1 MSRLCIFGRAVL
13 SRAVLGSA
21 ALGLGVV
28 GGCAPPNLD
37 EGFTVVEHFADASGE
52 DANAHFV
59 EVMDSADATLR
70 VALPFFEDPALADAF
85 VDALDRGVDGR
96 LVLDIDQIDDAGV
109 VQLETLGVTC
119 MEAEEALVHRLAG
132 EEPPCIL
139 ADDGVDYFDFA
150 NNVAVVVPSSA
161 IWMTHAFAVAD
172 DVHFVRSSRAG
183 DLAQGVRLSSV
194 GHSEDLG
201 DDLSREH
208 QQLFGGTD
216 ASTLTAFSSSA
227 KSVTDNRWLYP
238 TQSRV
243 SMEMWFGP
251 QERLIKRIIDATYR
265 ARSSVYVLTDDF
277 VDVNLARALDQKG
290 ADGFKMIA
298 VVGPNFGT
306 TRPELSRTFLS
317 ADNIEKYRISEGVEH
332 VPTMVLVDYTEDQ
345 TGSQPMTQAFV
356 LSHDIAATT
365 RYFGGGSAVEVL
377 EQSDQLMDGNLM
389 VLDDF
394 SHDPLN
400 ESTEIGTI
408 YDIIE
413 DHFAMAEEL

>member
-1 MSRLCIFGRAVL
+1 MPRLCLFGLLAI
-13 SRAVLGSA
+13 
-21 ALGLGVV
+21 
-28 GGCAPPNLD
+28 GCAPPDLED
-37 EGFTVVEHFADASGE
+37 GFTVVEHFADESGQ
-52 DANAHFV
+52 ATNAHFL
-59 EVMDSADATLR
+59 ELIDGAETTLR
-70 VALPFFEDPALADAF
+70 VALPFFEDTALADAF
-85 VDALDRGVDGR
+85 VDALDRGVDAR
-96 LVLDIDQIDDAGV
+96 LVLDIDQVEDAGV
-109 VQLETLGVTC
+109 VQLETLGIEC
-119 MEAEEALVHRLAG
+119 MQAEEAVVLRLAG

-150 NNVAVVVPSSA
+150 NNVPVSVPSSA
-161 IWMTHAFAVAD
+161 IRMTHAFAVAD
-172 DVHFVRSSRAG
+172 RVDFVRSSRAG
-183 DLAQGVRLSSV
+183 DLLNGTRLTSV

-201 DDLSREH
+201 DDLSWEH

-238 TQSRV
+238 TQTRV

-251 QERLIKRIIDATYR
+251 QERLIKRIIDSTYR

-290 ADGFKMIA
+290 ADGFEIIA
-298 VVGPNFGT
+298 LVGPHFGD

-317 ADNIEKYRISEGVEH
+317 TEHIVKYQITEELDH
-332 VPTMVLVDYTEDQ
+332 VPTMVLVDYTEDRA
-345 TGSQPMTQAFV
+345 GSQPMTQAFV

-394 SHDPLN
+394 SHDPFN
-400 ESTEIGTI
+400 DGGGESTEIGLI
-408 YDIIE
+408 YEIMN

>member
-1 MSRLCIFGRAVL
+1 MSRLCIFGRAIL
-13 SRAVLGSA
+13 GRAILGPA
-21 ALGLGVV
+21 ALGLLA
-28 GGCAPPNLD
+28 GCAPPDLD
-37 EGFTVVEHFADASGE
+37 DGSTVVEHFADASGE
-52 DANAHFV
+52 EANAHFV
-59 EVMDSADATLR
+59 EVMGRAETTLR

-85 VDALDRGVDGR
+85 VDALDRGVDAR

-109 VQLETLGVTC
+109 VELDTLGVTC
-119 MEAEEALVHRLAG
+119 LEAEEALVFRLAG

-150 NNVAVVVPSSA
+150 NNVDVAVPSSA
-161 IWMTHAFAVAD
+161 VRMTHAFAVAD
-172 DVHFVRSSRAG
+172 RVHFVRSSRAG

-194 GHSEDLG
+194 GQSEDLG
-201 DDLSREH
+201 DDLSWEH

-238 TQSRV
+238 TQTRV

-290 ADGFKMIA
+290 ADGFEMIA

-317 ADNIEKYRISEGVEH
+317 AENIVKLRITEDIGH
-332 VPTMVLVDYTEDQ
+332 VPTMVLVDYTEDRA
-345 TGSQPMTQAFV
+345 GSQPMTQAFV
-356 LSHDIAATT
+356 LTHDIAATT

-394 SHDPLN
+394 SHDLSD

-408 YDIIE
+408 YDIMN
-413 DHFAMAEEL
+413 DHFALAEEL